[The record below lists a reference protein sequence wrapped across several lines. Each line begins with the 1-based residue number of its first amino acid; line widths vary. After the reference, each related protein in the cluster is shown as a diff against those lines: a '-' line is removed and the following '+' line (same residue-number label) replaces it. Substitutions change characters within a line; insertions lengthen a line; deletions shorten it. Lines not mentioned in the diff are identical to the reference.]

1 MEKRMKSI
9 KTESYRKMIKWI
21 ISQRL
26 LSGFTQLE
34 LSEALSKPQSYISKI
49 ETLDRRI
56 DIIETI
62 DICNLLNVDVKELI
76 DIIKDDKCK
85 QKK

>member
-1 MEKRMKSI
+1 MKSI